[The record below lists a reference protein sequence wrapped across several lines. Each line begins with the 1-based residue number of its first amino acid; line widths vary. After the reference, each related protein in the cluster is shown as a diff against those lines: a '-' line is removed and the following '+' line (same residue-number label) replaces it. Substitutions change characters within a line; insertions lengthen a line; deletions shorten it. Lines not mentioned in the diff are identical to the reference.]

1 MPRLSLW
8 QNGRHNND
16 YKFFDRRISEI
27 FTIGG
32 TSVMIHKYLGPD
44 AAGAAATTLAAT
56 QPTAGTAITLTSV
69 TGITVGQYVTAAGIT
84 AGTRVGAISGNTI
97 TLTQSTTTALAA
109 GTGINFSLTNDA
121 TQPVYQ
127 NQSALNIQDLLLLEN
142 RDRKYDSS
150 IYDLR
155 GLYNVQDLD
164 FDLSQFGLFLQ
175 NDILFITFH
184 LNDMVER
191 LGRKIMAGDVLELPH
206 LKEFY
211 QLDDTVPV
219 ALKRFYVVKDAIRS
233 SEGYSPTW
241 WSHLWRVKCSPL
253 VDSQEYRQI
262 INEIQDGTGGQTL
275 GNLISTINTVYQVND
290 AIIAEAEQQVPES
303 GYDTTPYW
311 IPPMTNGDKNQPP
324 LPPDSSPTEHFGG
337 YLVGDGIPPNGYP
350 VTTGTAFPL
359 SPAEGEWFLRLD
371 FQPNRLFRYD
381 GQRWVRVEDAVR
393 TSLTPGAGNTLR
405 DQFVNNGNSF
415 VNSQGVTE
423 ASKQTLSNLLRP
435 DSDF

>member
-8 QNGRHNND
+8 QNGKHTND
-16 YKFFDRRISEI
+16 YKFFDRRISEM

-32 TSVMIHKYLGPD
+32 TSIFIHKYLGPET
-44 AAGAAATTLAAT
+44 GAVSTTVST
-56 QPTAGTAITLTSV
+56 SQPGVGTSV
-69 TGITVGQYVTAAGIT
+69 NLANASGVTVGKFVTAVGVPG
-84 AGTRVGAISGNTI
+84 GTKVGAVSGTNI
-97 TLTQSTTTALAA
+97 TLTQSSTTALAA
-109 GTGINFSLTNDA
+109 GTAISFSNTYDPS
-121 TQPVYQ
+121 QPTYQ

-175 NDILFITFH
+175 NDTLFITFH

-191 LGRKIMAGDVLELPH
+191 LGRKIIAGDVLELPH

-211 QLDDTVPV
+211 QLDDSVPV

-241 WSHLWRVKCSPL
+241 WSHLWRVKCTPL
-253 VDSQEYRQI
+253 VDSQEYKQI
-262 INEIQDGTGGQTL
+262 LDQIQEGTDQKL
-275 GNLISTINTVYQVND
+275 SDLISTVNTVYQVND

-303 GYDTTPYW
+303 GYDTSPYW
-311 IPPMTNGDKNQPP
+311 IPPQTNGDKLQPP

-337 YLVGDGIPPNGYP
+337 YLVGAGVPPNGYP
-350 VTTGTAFPL
+350 VSTGTAFPD
-359 SPAEGEWFLRLD
+359 SPVSGDWFLRLD
-371 FQPNRLFRYD
+371 FQPNRLFKYD
-381 GQRWVRVEDAVR
+381 GKRWLRVEDAVR
-393 TSLTPGAGNTLR
+393 TNLTPGNGNTLR
-405 DQFVNNGNSF
+405 DRFINNTSTF
-415 VNSQGVTE
+415 TNSQGETE
-423 ASKQTLSNLLRP
+423 DSKQNLSDLLKP
-435 DSDF
+435 GSDF